1 MSIASKVTYTSLF
14 GTDGIRDKANEGA
27 LSPQNVRRLGRVT
40 GYLLRRSP
48 ALFGAKK
55 AVTME
60 ISIARDTR
68 ESGGGVGK
76 NLTDG
81 FIPSGID
88 VHSVGVLPSSALGW
102 LTRRG
107 KYSLG
112 CVISASHNRFDDNG
126 IKFFS
131 SRGMK
136 IPDRAE
142 RAIERYFF
150 AKDDFSGKTL
160 CKGKRKVITADY
172 VDGIVRKFG
181 NAISLKGIRIVID
194 CANGATYRVAP
205 DIFRKFGADV
215 VVINNKPNGRNIN
228 SSCGALH
235 PALLSKVVLREK
247 ADLGVA
253 FDGDG
258 DRAIFVD
265 EEGNIRDGD
274 YVLAICATRIKKKTP
289 LFRTVVSTVMA
300 NYGLEHYLKNIGIKL
315 LRTKVGDK
323 FVCAEMMKRK
333 LPLGGEQSG
342 HIIFL
347 DILPTGDGII
357 TALKVLEAITNE
369 GKTMTQLC
377 SVLQKFPQQLINVKV
392 ASKPQLTNIKS
403 VKKIL
408 TNGEEQLNGNGRI
421 VLRYSGTEQLAR
433 VMVEGRDEKLV
444 DAIAKDIAEAI
455 RCEIGV

>member
-1 MSIASKVTYTSLF
+1 MRKLF
-14 GTDGIRDKANEGA
+14 GTDGVRGVANIHPMTAEVA
-27 LSPQNVRRLGRVT
+27 LQLGRAIAHIFKKEP
-40 GYLLRRSP
+40 RRHKIVI
-48 ALFGAKK
+48 GK
-55 AVTME
+55 
-60 ISIARDTR
+60 DTR
-68 ESGGGVGK
+68 LSGYMLENAMVAGICSMGVDVMIVGP
-76 NLTDG
+76 LPTPG
-81 FIPSGID
+81 IAFITSSMRAD
-88 VHSVGVLPSSALGW
+88 AGV
-102 LTRRG
+102 
-107 KYSLG
+107 
-112 CVISASHNRFDDNG
+112 VISASHNPYQDNG

-150 AKDDFSGKTL
+150 AKDDFSGKTP

-369 GKTMTQLC
+369 EKTMTHLC